1 MVFTGLKAFLA
12 FDCFALGEILIDEYV
27 FDFHLFDSHWEA
39 WNLNMKLNIQSHRL
53 TASLAW
59 LQEHG

>member
-12 FDCFALGEILIDEYV
+12 FDCFVLGEILIDKYV
-27 FDFHLFDSHWEA
+27 FDFTSLTHTERPESM
-39 WNLNMKLNIQSHRL
+39 NMKLNIQSHRL